1 MRAKVTSFLIS
12 SRWKMQRGKN
22 PIKAITLVVN
32 GIEQRFEV
40 DKNQKF
46 HELKKTKRSM
56 RQFIKRARTSI
67 FDETLLT
74 DFDFQFDS
82 SPLVE
87 RENINNQINTN
98 KEIQTEKPTE
108 SINSAE
114 QPSVEFVD
122 YFNEIDCIDAIEWT
136 DINEDEFFSFE

>member
-1 MRAKVTSFLIS
+1 
-12 SRWKMQRGKN
+12 MQRGKN
-22 PIKAITLVVN
+22 PIKAITLIIN

-67 FDETLLT
+67 FNETLLT

-87 RENINNQINTN
+87 RENINNQIKTN
-98 KEIQTEKPTE
+98 KKIQTEKPTE